1 MRSAL
6 PKPLHPICGKPILFH
21 ILDALAEAGVKRRI
35 VVVGHQAER
44 VESAVRAA
52 YPDSDIRFA
61 LQENPQGTGHA
72 VQMAA
77 HLLADHQGAVL
88 VAPGDAPLLSQ
99 EVFQALLAQHH
110 TQENALT
117 ALTAILSDGAAY
129 GRIIRDSHNN
139 LIKNVEFKDASEEEK
154 AIKEV
159 NAAVYVFQTPK
170 LLSALDKLRPNNAQG
185 EYYLTDTISIF
196 HQNGE
201 KMNAYIAP
209 EPDVMLGVNT
219 RIELADVTVKKQNSI
234 RKNLMLSGVSMP
246 DPMSVY
252 VDTDVQVGE
261 DTTLLPG
268 THLLGNTTIGSNC
281 VIGPYTVITD
291 ATVGD
296 HCKVGPFAQIR
307 PGSSLSTHV
316 KIGNFVEVN
325 RSQIASGVSAAHL
338 TYLGDAT
345 VGEQTNIGAGTIT
358 CNYDGVNKHRT
369 TIGSDVFVGSHTTLI
384 APITIGD
391 GSLTAAGS
399 VITEDTP
406 AEAITIARAE
416 QKTIPGAETR
426 RRSRLRAAKKD

>member
-1 MRSAL
+1 
-6 PKPLHPICGKPILFH
+6 
-21 ILDALAEAGVKRRI
+21 VTRRI

-44 VESAVRAA
+44 VEAAVRAA
-52 YPDSDIRFA
+52 YSDSEIAFA

-72 VQMAA
+72 VQMTA
-77 HLLADHQGAVL
+77 HLLKEHTGMVL
-88 VAPGDAPLLSQ
+88 VVPGDAPLLSQ
-99 EVFQALLAQHH
+99 EVFHTLLSQHQ

-117 ALTAILSDGAAY
+117 ALTAILPDGAAY
-129 GRIIRDSHNN
+129 GRIIRDSNN
-139 LIKNVEFKDASEEEK
+139 NVIKNVEFKDASDQER

-159 NAAVYVFQTPK
+159 NAAVYVFQTQK
-170 LLSALDKLRPNNAQG
+170 LLAALDKLRPNNAQG
-185 EYYLTDTISIF
+185 EYYLTDTVSIF

-209 EPDVMLGVNT
+209 DPDVMLGVNT
-219 RIELADVTVKKQNSI
+219 RIELADVTIKKQNII

-246 DPMSVY
+246 DPLSVY
-252 VDTDVQVGE
+252 VDTDVEVGE

-268 THLLGNTTIGSNC
+268 THLLGKATIGANC
-281 VIGPYTVITD
+281 IIGPYTVITD

-296 HCKVGPFAQIR
+296 NCKVGPFAQIR
-307 PGSSLSTHV
+307 PGSSLATGV
-316 KIGNFVEVN
+316 KIGNFVEIN
-325 RSQIASGVSAAHL
+325 RSHIASGVSAAHL

-345 VGEQTNIGAGTIT
+345 VGAETNIGAGTIT
-358 CNYDGVNKHRT
+358 CNYDGVNKHKT

-399 VITEDTP
+399 IITENTP
-406 AEAITIARAE
+406 AEAIAIARAE

-426 RRSRLRAAKKD
+426 RRSRLRAAQNK